1 MINYI
6 YFTYIHKCIHNHN
19 IKINRWFNDQ
29 LWSFYILGSLA
40 WPLSTFSVNLPSLKC
55 MTNILVSPSIRSL
68 SLLFQ
73 VCWST
78 RYCMIR
84 SISTTWLNN
93 LVLISSL
100 LESGCSLYSRSQA
113 LPVFHTSSYLGRSAV
128 SLIDPSSH
136 HPHP

>member
-68 SLLFQ
+68 SLIPGLLVDTLLHDPEHIYNLVEQ
-73 VCWST
+73 PGT
-78 RYCMIR
+78 DL
-84 SISTTWLNN
+84 ISTWVRVQF
-93 LVLISSL
+93 VLSL
-100 LESGCSLYSRSQA
+100 PSPPCVPYIKLFRTFCST
-113 LPVFHTSSYLGRSAV
+113 F
-128 SLIDPSSH
+128 IDPSSH